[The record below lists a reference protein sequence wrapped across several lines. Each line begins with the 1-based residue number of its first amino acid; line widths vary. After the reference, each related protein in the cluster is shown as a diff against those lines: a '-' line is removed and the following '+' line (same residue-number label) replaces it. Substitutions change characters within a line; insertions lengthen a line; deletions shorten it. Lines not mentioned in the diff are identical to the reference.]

1 MLLYVPSKPTALHYM
16 ACSEATHR
24 PTLLSLA
31 NHIAVDVYTPLFSC
45 SDPTWQFAGQG
56 CADFV
61 SSFGEEHC
69 SDEMYSG
76 EDTDGNSVTATEAC
90 VVSCPQPAAE

>member
-1 MLLYVPSKPTALHYM
+1 MYPASPQRYTIIWHAAKQ
-16 ACSEATHR
+16 THR
-24 PTLLSLA
+24 STLLSLA
-31 NHIAVDVYTPLFSC
+31 NHIAFDVYTPLFSC

-76 EDTDGNSVTATEAC
+76 EDADGNSVTATEAC
-90 VVSCPQPAAE
+90 AVSCPQPAAE